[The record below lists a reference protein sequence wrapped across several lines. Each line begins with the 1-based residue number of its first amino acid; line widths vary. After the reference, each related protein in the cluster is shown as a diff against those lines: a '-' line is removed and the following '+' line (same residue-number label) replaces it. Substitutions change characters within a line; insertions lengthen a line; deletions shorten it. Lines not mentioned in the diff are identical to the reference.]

1 MSETH
6 AIDGKESG
14 MKGQGGRLGRVVRL
28 ATWGIAVAAL
38 VQELRKPKDERE
50 WHGTV
55 GGLVPYDYRLPTMQR
70 IKDRLWNPNGP
81 VVSPQVFGVGWSV
94 NFGRL
99 ASLARERTG

>member
-1 MSETH
+1 MSETN

-14 MKGQGGRLGRVVRL
+14 MKGRGGGLGRVVRL

-55 GGLVPYDYRLPTMQR
+55 GGLVPYDYRLPTMER

-94 NFGRL
+94 NFGKL
-99 ASLARERTG
+99 VSLARERTG